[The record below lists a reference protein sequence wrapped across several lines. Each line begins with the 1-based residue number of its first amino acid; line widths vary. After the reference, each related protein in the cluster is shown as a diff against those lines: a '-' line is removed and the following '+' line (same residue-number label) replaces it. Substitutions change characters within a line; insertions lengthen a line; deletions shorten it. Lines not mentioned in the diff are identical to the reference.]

1 MEREGSGRQ
10 SLTPGN
16 GRPETPSGEGRER
29 SLRQDPFHISNLV
42 STQSYELQQGAADV
56 MGVQESVKVK
66 VAQSCPTLCDPI
78 QSMEFSM
85 LEWGAI
91 PFTRVIFQTQG
102 SNHGL
107 LHCRWILY
115 QLSHQGSPR
124 ILE

>member
-1 MEREGSGRQ
+1 MGGQRHHLGREGGTV
-10 SLTPGN
+10 L
-16 GRPETPSGEGRER
+16 
-29 SLRQDPFHISNLV
+29 DKKFHPFHISKLV

-66 VAQSCPTLCDPI
+66 VAQSCPTLCNPI

-107 LHCRWILY
+107 LHCRRILY

>member
-1 MEREGSGRQ
+1 MGGKRHHLGREGGAV
-10 SLTPGN
+10 L
-16 GRPETPSGEGRER
+16 
-29 SLRQDPFHISNLV
+29 DKKFHPFHISNLV
-42 STQSYELQQGAADV
+42 STQSYELQQGGADV

-66 VAQSCPTLCDPI
+66 VAQSCLTLCDPI

-102 SNHGL
+102 LNPGL
-107 LHCRWILY
+107 PHLSTLVKWILY